1 MSFETI
7 ASPPSAYELA
17 CPECGAPMVLKPSRY
32 KPFYGCTRWRET
44 GCPGAHGAHPDGS
57 PMGVPAPLE
66 TRRARR
72 RAHATFDLLWQSRRH
87 ASNSARKNAYVWMRQ
102 AMGLSVEEAHIGR
115 FTIEQ
120 CEQLIALVERELAG
134 AARP

>member
-1 MSFETI
+1 VNDLAERPMV
-7 ASPPSAYELA
+7 AHELT

-57 PMGVPAPLE
+57 PMGVPATLE

-72 RAHATFDLLWQSRRH
+72 RAHAAFDRLWEGRRMK
-87 ASNSARKNAYVWMRQ
+87 RRDAYAWMQR
-102 AMGLSVEEAHIGR
+102 AMGLAVDEAHIGR
-115 FTIEQ
+115 FTAEQ
-120 CEQLIALVERELAG
+120 CEQLIGLVDLAG
-134 AARP
+134 PFLDKVR